1 MNAELLRNNWAL
13 AFAALLGLV
22 IVVLML
28 RHLVAASAAGQLRR
42 TRARLAAERRNLR
55 RAALVVTRAEDRL
68 RELEVRAAKVKP
80 RHRQETREAL
90 EDARAL
96 AKIAQDKVLIA
107 ENHVRRVILEE
118 FPPSE
123 HQRLRAKYLPE
134 APPDKRPFS
143 F

>member
-1 MNAELLRNNWAL
+1 M
-13 AFAALLGLV
+13 LV
-22 IVVLML
+22 LQRV
-28 RHLVAASAAGQLRR
+28 VAASAGGQLRQ
-42 TRARLAAERRNLR
+42 TRKRLAAERRNLR
-55 RAALVVTRAEDRL
+55 RASLVVARAEARL
-68 RELEVRAAKVKP
+68 RRLEGRADEVKP
-80 RHRQETREAL
+80 RLVQGSREAL
-90 EDARAL
+90 EDAKAL
-96 AKIAQDKVLIA
+96 AKIAHGKLLVA